1 MSGAPS
7 EMSGAPSEM
16 SGAPSEMS
24 GATKVTV
31 DITVRRADFELDV
44 AFTLEAGQTL
54 AIVGPNGAGKS
65 TLLDAIAGHA
75 SIDRGSI
82 SIGSTLVADAS
93 TTMPAEAR
101 PLSLVRQDPLLF
113 PHLSVIDNVAFGL
126 QARGID
132 KAERQRRA
140 VDALVAV
147 DLADH
152 AGAAVDELSGGQ
164 AQRASLARALVI
176 NQPLL
181 LLDEPL
187 SRVDV
192 ANRRLI
198 RAVLDRV
205 AATQIIVTHGKEHAG
220 DCDHILAI
228 EAGQVV
234 AFTSPAE
241 LMAAPPTEWLK
252 ELLT

>member
-1 MSGAPS
+1 MSEKPMSAMHAPS
-7 EMSGAPSEM
+7 AVAIDLSLQ
-16 SGAPSEMS
+16 
-24 GATKVTV
+24 
-31 DITVRRADFELDV
+31 RADFALDV
-44 AFTLEAGQTL
+44 AFTLEPGETL

-75 SIDRGSI
+75 SIDRGTI
-82 SIGSTLVADAS
+82 HIGSTLVADA
-93 TTMPAEAR
+93 THTMPAEER

-126 QARGID
+126 RARGVD
-132 KAERQRRA
+132 KATRHARA
-140 VDALVAV
+140 LEALTAV
-147 DLADH
+147 DLESLVD
-152 AGAAVDELSGGQ
+152 AAVTELSGGQ

-176 NQPLL
+176 DQPVL

-198 RAVLDRV
+198 RAVLDNV
-205 AATQIIVTHGKEHAG
+205 KATQIIVTHGKEHAG
-220 DCDHILAI
+220 TCDRILAI
-228 EAGQVV
+228 EAGRVV

-241 LMAAPPTEWLK
+241 LIAAPPTEWLA

>member
-1 MSGAPS
+1 MTAGSFTTPA
-7 EMSGAPSEM
+7 AV
-16 SGAPSEMS
+16 A
-24 GATKVTV
+24 V
-31 DITVRRADFELDV
+31 DLTLRRTDFALAVAFELD
-44 AFTLEAGQTL
+44 AGQTL

-75 SIDRGSI
+75 SIERGSVR
-82 SIGSTLVADAS
+82 IGSTLVADKN

-113 PHLSVIDNVAFGL
+113 PHLSVIDNVSFGL
-126 QARGID
+126 RAKGIA
-132 KAERQRRA
+132 KAERHQRSLE
-140 VDALVAV
+140 ALAAV
-147 DLADH
+147 DLASM
-152 AGAAVDELSGGQ
+152 ASAAVSELSGGQ

-176 NQPLL
+176 DQPVL

-198 RAVLDRV
+198 RAVLDDV
-205 AATQIIVTHGKEHAG
+205 SATQIIVTHGKEHAG
-220 DCDHILAI
+220 DCDRILAI
-228 EAGQVV
+228 ETGEMV

-241 LMAAPPTEWLK
+241 LMAAPPTEWLA
-252 ELLT
+252 ELFA

>member
-1 MSGAPS
+1 MSQVSMTTPA
-7 EMSGAPSEM
+7 AV
-16 SGAPSEMS
+16 A
-24 GATKVTV
+24 V
-31 DITVRRADFELDV
+31 DLSLRRADFALDV
-44 AFTLEAGQTL
+44 AFTLEPGETL

-75 SIDRGSI
+75 SIDRGTI
-82 SIGSTLVADAS
+82 HIGSTLVADA
-93 TTMPAEAR
+93 TNTMPAEDR

-126 QARGID
+126 RARGVD
-132 KAERQRRA
+132 KSVRHARA
-140 VDALVAV
+140 LEALTAV
-147 DLADH
+147 DLAAL
-152 AGAAVDELSGGQ
+152 AGAAVTELSGGQ

-176 NQPLL
+176 DQPVL

-192 ANRRLI
+192 ANRRLL
-198 RAVLDRV
+198 RAVLDQV
-205 AATQIIVTHGKEHAG
+205 SATQIIVTHGKEHAG
-220 DCDHILAI
+220 TCDRILAI

-241 LMAAPPTEWLK
+241 LITAPPTEWLA